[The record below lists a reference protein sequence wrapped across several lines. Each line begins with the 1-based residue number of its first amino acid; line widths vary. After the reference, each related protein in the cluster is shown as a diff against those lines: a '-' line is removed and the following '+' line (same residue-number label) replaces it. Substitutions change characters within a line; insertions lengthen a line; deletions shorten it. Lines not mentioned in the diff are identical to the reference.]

1 MDHNL
6 NHTGRHRKIAAQSG
20 FTLTELLTALTVM
33 GVLMA
38 VAVPGMQSVVANNRR
53 VTMTNEMAYAMR
65 IARSEAIAR
74 NIQVTVCP
82 STEGLSCDG
91 DDWGDGWIV
100 FTDPAQDRT
109 FDGAD
114 VLLLAAE
121 GVDAIDVYPATFDDS
136 FTYRP
141 NGRVM
146 VGNDIS
152 VNSGQLTICDHR
164 GADHARVLIVDMSG
178 RPRLS
183 EHQSDGSDPSC
194 SAST

>member
-1 MDHNL
+1 VA
-6 NHTGRHRKIAAQSG
+6 GQRG
-20 FTLTELLTALTVM
+20 FTLTELLTAVTVM
-33 GVLMA
+33 GILMA

-53 VTMTNEMAYAMR
+53 VTMSNEIAYAMR
-65 IARSEAIAR
+65 IARSEAISR
-74 NIQVTVCP
+74 NIQVSVCP
-82 STEGLSCDG
+82 SKEGLSCDG
-91 DDWGDGWIV
+91 DGWADGWIV

-121 GVDAIDVYPATFDDS
+121 GVNAIDVFPESFDDS

-146 VGNDIS
+146 VGDDTSANT
-152 VNSGQLTICDHR
+152 GQFTICDAR
-164 GADHARVLIVDMSG
+164 GADHARVLIVSVSG
-178 RPRLS
+178 RPQLS
-183 EHQSDGSDPSC
+183 EYQSDGSAPSC